1 MPQENL
7 ENESLLVSRSP
18 LFNLGLRDGVRAA
31 METEE
36 VIDRVIE
43 TVIDRVISLHEE
55 RGAVVNL
62 KTILSVRM
70 TLDEALGYV
79 GGQRFAH
86 ERPYVLLPALD
97 TYANASWFAMR
108 GSKFNRAEYRSGFM
122 AGFQDELDGT
132 AQPLPPE
139 QTIVAL
145 AY

>member
-36 VIDRVIE
+36 VIDRVI
-43 TVIDRVISLHEE
+43 SLHEE

-70 TLDEALGYV
+70 TFDEALGYV

-97 TYANASWFAMR
+97 TYTNASWFAMR